1 MRMKEKSS
9 DQTWHLKNKKTFK
22 SRNEEIFKFLPM
34 PECCLWNKWAARRD
48 KQTWQTQMPSQK
60 PIPNSYSQSQLYSE
74 TIWGSLPGCPRGW
87 WCLGCKSGCTP
98 RVVPSSLPGNMEQKP
113 ADLQEMSQYTAD
125 YRLPRTIWPWHKH
138 FLLGLY
144 CRTSTAEN
152 GECRLWIPC
161 GAFPAAEELQENSS
175 HRTWARAPSCL
186 LLA

>member
-1 MRMKEKSS
+1 MKRFLNSFQCPSVVYETSGQQEETNRPDK
-9 DQTWHLKNKKTFK
+9 HRCLPKNL
-22 SRNEEIFKFLPM
+22 S
-34 PECCLWNKWAARRD
+34 
-48 KQTWQTQMPSQK
+48 QTQ
-60 PIPNSYSQSQLYSE
+60 YSQSQLYSE

-125 YRLPRTIWPWHKH
+125 DRLPRTIWPWHKH